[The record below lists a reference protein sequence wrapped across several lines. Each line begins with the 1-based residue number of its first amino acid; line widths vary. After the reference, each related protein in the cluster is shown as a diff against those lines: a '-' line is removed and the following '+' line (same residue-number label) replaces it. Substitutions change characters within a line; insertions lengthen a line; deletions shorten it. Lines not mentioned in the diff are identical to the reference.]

1 MDMSEQ
7 RFTNEEKLLHNWE
20 SDANEPDSPA
30 WDEKKFK
37 RMIWRTRFTVV
48 RSVVSTLLG
57 IFLLVWIYMM
67 LVTSYYHSSGKSDQ
81 FIRYVTTL
89 VETHEPGLKVEKGGH
104 WNAEL
109 TPFLTKKATLK
120 LFKQVGEWQIIA
132 GEVTATQTLFG
143 DVTYSIN
150 ENVTYLRT
158 PSRFSFA
165 VPPDLIAGDPS
176 RTQAPSNRSVWEQLK
191 HIEDGYVAELAFS
204 TVVGMDPEELLK
216 RLSNYQVRVLSMPV
230 YAGELKGDLKNI
242 PHSTSNELHFVPH
255 LTLRPF
261 VKYQEEGNGMS
272 WAGWLENADTL
283 KQSVD
288 QMLKDIEWL
297 RQERSYRES
306 ENDGKRLDYLKENGV
321 KVYGAVVTGPVRE
334 LEKLKQE
341 QDLFYFQLGRIEI
354 WNWEEHTS

>member
-1 MDMSEQ
+1 MQKDS
-7 RFTNEEKLLHNWE
+7 FTEL
-20 SDANEPDSPA
+20 
-30 WDEKKFK
+30 F
-37 RMIWRTRFTVV
+37 RMFQP
-48 RSVVSTLLG
+48 SL
-57 IFLLVWIYMM
+57 Y
-67 LVTSYYHSSGKSDQ
+67 
-81 FIRYVTTL
+81 RYL
-89 VETHEPGLKVEKGGH
+89 YRMCGSK
-104 WNAEL
+104 
-109 TPFLTKKATLK
+109 
-120 LFKQVGEWQIIA
+120 
-132 GEVTATQTLFG
+132 EVA
-143 DVTYSIN
+143 
-150 ENVTYLRT
+150 
-158 PSRFSFA
+158 
-165 VPPDLIAGDPS
+165 
-176 RTQAPSNRSVWEQLK
+176 
-191 HIEDGYVAELAFS
+191 
-204 TVVGMDPEELLK
+204 EELLQETFYRAMLSLRLEDMRLARAWLYKVARNLFIDWVRK
-216 RLSNYQVRVLSMPV
+216 RKGEAEMLQAIEIHASGTSPMPTPEEALQLQEQRRKMTGVMRKLPEHYRTILYLREMEGSNYQVRVLSMPV

-341 QDLFYFQLGRIEI
+341 QGLFYFQLGRIEI